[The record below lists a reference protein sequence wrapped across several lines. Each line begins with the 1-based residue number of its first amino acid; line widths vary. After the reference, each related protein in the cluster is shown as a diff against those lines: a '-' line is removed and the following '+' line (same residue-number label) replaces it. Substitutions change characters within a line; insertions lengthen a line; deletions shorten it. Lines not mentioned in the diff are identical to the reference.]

1 MSSEL
6 LAIVEVDRAERVAC
20 QAADCGHSVYR
31 RIHVV
36 RHDGTLGVYGSDCF
50 ARLFSGLVNHEP
62 RYGGGAGR
70 DLTAEERRMLVENTA
85 RLIAQFEVE
94 QQQALEQARLRREQ
108 AELLERAA
116 AERAERA
123 KEDAD
128 RRHAPTAAELASV
141 EAEAKRM
148 VRSKHD
154 VDPDLP
160 GWRGLVLKYQREL
173 LGR

>member
-6 LAIVEVDRAERVAC
+6 LAIVEVDRVDRVAC
-20 QAADCGHSVYR
+20 QAAGCGHSVYR

-94 QQQALEQARLRREQ
+94 QQQALEQARLRRAQ
-108 AELLERAA
+108 AEVLERAA

-123 KEDAD
+123 KADAD
-128 RRHAPTAAELASV
+128 RRRAPTAAELASV
-141 EAEAKRM
+141 EEEAKRM
-148 VRSKHD
+148 VRAEYD
-154 VDPDLP
+154 VDPNLP
-160 GWRGLVLKYQREL
+160 GWRGLVLTYQRKL